1 MKENIICSDS
11 SILKLLNSDKESE
24 IDKGLNCLFRNCG
37 KIILKFILANKGTED
52 EAKDVIQDSIIVF
65 YEQVKNKNLVLDCTI
80 NTYMY
85 SVSRNLWLK
94 KLAYKS
100 RFINELSE
108 YIVIDNVLTEGFDD
122 DIRNNKFIK
131 LFNELGE
138 SCRVILL
145 YYYYDKLSMKEIMI
159 RMNFKSE
166 QAAKNKKYKCLNY
179 LREIVLNNKDF
190 RNHISDN

>member
-1 MKENIICSDS
+1 MKDNINCSDS
-11 SILKLLNSDKESE
+11 IILKLLNSEKESE
-24 IDKGLNCLFRNCG
+24 IDKGLNCLFRNCS

-52 EAKDVIQDSIIVF
+52 EAKDVIQDSIIIF

-80 NTYMY
+80 NTYIY

>member
-11 SILKLLNSDKESE
+11 NILKLLNSDKESE
-24 IDKGLNCLFRNCG
+24 IDKGLNCLFRNCS

-80 NTYMY
+80 NTYIY

>member
-1 MKENIICSDS
+1 MKDNINCSDS
-11 SILKLLNSDKESE
+11 IILKLLNSEKESE
-24 IDKGLNCLFRNCG
+24 IDKGLNCLFRNCS

-52 EAKDVIQDSIIVF
+52 EAKDVIQDSIIIF

>member
-1 MKENIICSDS
+1 MKDNINCSDS
-11 SILKLLNSDKESE
+11 IILKLLNSEKESE
-24 IDKGLNCLFRNCG
+24 IDKGLNCLFRNCS

-80 NTYMY
+80 NTYIY